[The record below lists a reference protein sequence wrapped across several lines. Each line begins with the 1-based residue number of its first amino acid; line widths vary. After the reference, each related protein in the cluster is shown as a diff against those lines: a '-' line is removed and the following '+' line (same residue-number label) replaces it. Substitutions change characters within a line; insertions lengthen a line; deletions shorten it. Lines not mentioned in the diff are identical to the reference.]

1 MSQSHRHGMLD
12 RRSFVKALAGLGGA
26 TLVAGHA
33 RVSLASAAELVG
45 GGGNAALRDQIGL
58 QLFTVRDLTGSD
70 YPGTLLKVGQ
80 IGYREVQTTGSYGE
94 HTPRQIRSY
103 LDRAGLTAPTT
114 HVSPP
119 IGADFERTLEGY
131 QEIGHRYTTV
141 RLGGTAGGRGQ
152 GAAAGTAGG
161 AARGGAPPQGA
172 PRQRPPP
179 APVTLDAVRRTAEQ
193 LNEAGLVTRKYGMKV
208 ILHNHTE
215 EFEQLADSSQR
226 PYDVILA
233 ETDPE
238 LVAMELDIGWAAV
251 AGQDAVEMFRQSPGR
266 YEVWHVKDIAG
277 MAALEG
283 MSIPER
289 RRAATIVALGDGDL
303 DYRPI
308 FAQAELAGMKHY
320 YVEQDTAPQSGDSLA
335 AAARSYQNLMQLLA

>member
-1 MSQSHRHGMLD
+1 MVTRRHG
-12 RRSFVKALAGLGGA
+12 
-26 TLVAGHA
+26 
-33 RVSLASAAELVG
+33 
-45 GGGNAALRDQIGL
+45 I
-58 QLFTVRDLTGSD
+58 
-70 YPGTLLKVGQ
+70 
-80 IGYREVQTTGSYGE
+80 
-94 HTPRQIRSY
+94 
-103 LDRAGLTAPTT
+103 
-114 HVSPP
+114 
-119 IGADFERTLEGY
+119 
-131 QEIGHRYTTV
+131 
-141 RLGGTAGGRGQ
+141 
-152 GAAAGTAGG
+152 
-161 AARGGAPPQGA
+161 
-172 PRQRPPP
+172 
-179 APVTLDAVRRTAEQ
+179 
-193 LNEAGLVTRKYGMKV
+193 KV

-215 EFEQLADSSQR
+215 EFEELADSSQR

-251 AGQDAVEMFRQSPGR
+251 AGQDAVEMFRRNPGR

-289 RRAATIVALGDGDL
+289 RRAATIAALGDGDL

>member
-1 MSQSHRHGMLD
+1 MSQSHRYGMLD
-12 RRSFVKALAGLGGA
+12 RRSFVKAMAGLGGA
-26 TLVAGHA
+26 TLAAAHTG
-33 RVSLASAAELVG
+33 VSLASAADLLAG
-45 GGGNAALRDQIGL
+45 GGYASLRDQIGL
-58 QLFTVRDLTGSD
+58 QLFTVRDLTVSD
-70 YPGTLLKVGQ
+70 YPGTLAKVGQ

-94 HTPRQIRSY
+94 HTARQIRSY
-103 LDRAGLTAPTT
+103 LDAAGLTAPTT
-114 HVSPP
+114 HVNPAMGP
-119 IGADFERTLEGY
+119 DFERTLEGY

-141 RLGGTAGGRGQ
+141 RLGTAGGGRPQ
-152 GAAAGTAGG
+152 RAPAGAP
-161 AARGGAPPQGA
+161 GGAPRGA
-172 PRQRPPP
+172 PGQRPPP
-179 APVTLDAVRRTAEQ
+179 PPITLDSVKRTAEQ
-193 LNEAGLVTRKYGMKV
+193 LNEAGMVTRRHGIKV

-215 EFEQLADSSQR
+215 EFEELADSSQR

-251 AGQDAVEMFRQSPGR
+251 AGQDAVEMFRRNPGR

-277 MAALEG
+277 TAALSG
-283 MSIPER
+283 MSIQER

-335 AAARSYQNLMQLLA
+335 AAARSYQNLMQLLT